1 MMKQTWISLL
11 AGVLLAHWTQAE
23 IPRAHIPAAA
33 KWVVDIKVDQFKK
46 TDLGKFFLGQMAKN
60 SSGLAELK
68 KELQFDPHTDLDRI
82 TMFGFS
88 KEPDES
94 IVLIKGKF
102 KHDHL
107 QAKLKQNEKY
117 EARKAGSHTFH
128 SWVDDAKRGGGP
140 SHGCFYAKNIVLM
153 GGNGNLLETAVKVL
167 DGKAASLKT
176 QPGLPHPPL
185 PKRPTFITI
194 AANLDELEEG
204 GDGPGA
210 AVLQNVQ
217 TLAFAA
223 GQVQQNLWAQVGIIP
238 DNAEAGKKIRDT
250 LAGFLALA
258 GLAEAEDP
266 RMQQITQLVKA
277 TKVEF
282 KNGHVI
288 LSLDFPMAKLLDTL
302 KAEQ

>member
-1 MMKQTWISLL
+1 
-11 AGVLLAHWTQAE
+11 
-23 IPRAHIPAAA
+23 
-33 KWVVDIKVDQFKK
+33 
-46 TDLGKFFLGQMAKN
+46 
-60 SSGLAELK
+60 
-68 KELQFDPHTDLDRI
+68 
-82 TMFGFS
+82 
-88 KEPDES
+88 
-94 IVLIKGKF
+94 
-102 KHDHL
+102 
-107 QAKLKQNEKY
+107 
-117 EARKAGSHTFH
+117 
-128 SWVDDAKRGGGP
+128 
-140 SHGCFYAKNIVLM
+140 
-153 GGNGNLLETAVKVL
+153 
-167 DGKAASLKT
+167 
-176 QPGLPHPPL
+176 
-185 PKRPTFITI
+185 
-194 AANLDELEEG
+194 ANLDELEEG